1 MGGWACR
8 VLVLL
13 VCARVRALLPACKL
27 QTLKLNSFVRDG
39 DLILGGVLLVHSEY
53 TSPELTFKE
62 VPQPISCKGFT
73 IRYYRDLL
81 AMLFAIEEINRTP
94 DLLPNITLGFRIFD
108 TCASQNRALQG
119 LLEELSGKSDPMPG
133 YNCNLKSIPVG
144 LLGEVLSSTSISLAR
159 ISGPLHF
166 PVISYGS
173 LLSTLSDKTQFPS
186 FLRTVPS
193 NTFQM
198 PALAQLMRFF
208 GWTWIGLIISDDELG
223 MLGGQSL
230 KRLIEKNEGC
240 VAFMEKIHL
249 SYSTAKLAKVIEIA
263 KRHTVKVIIVHS
275 PEVHMKKV
283 MEVFFALNVMD
294 KVFVFS
300 ASFTFSHA
308 LFPRNT
314 WTLFNGSLILNL
326 HFSQMPG
333 FEWFLTNLNPL
344 QDSNIEFIK
353 LFWEEAFNCKW
364 PGSNTTEIMTEMENS
379 GIQVSCSENQTLHK
393 MAAFLFEFN
402 DLSVSYHIY
411 QAVYAL
417 AHAMNSL
424 ISCKP
429 GQGPFS
435 NSGCADINNFQ
446 PWQVLHYVKN
456 INVTLDIGGDIHFD
470 VNGDPLSDFDIA
482 NLQVFDGDDIQLINV
497 GFYRSQQ
504 GEEVHVNTK
513 NILWADN
520 NQIPRSVCRE
530 ECLPGYRRTGIEG
543 QPVCCFDCVP
553 CAQGEISV
561 TGRDECMKCPDDKW
575 SNENHDHCIQKV
587 TEFLS
592 FEEPL
597 GLTLTIFAVFLTLIT
612 SLVLGVFI
620 KYRDTPIV
628 KANNRGLSYLLL
640 ASLMLCF
647 LCSIIFV
654 CRPQKLTC
662 MLRQTV
668 FGVIFSVS
676 VASVLAKTIVVV
688 IVFKA
693 TNPSSSA
700 RKWLGSKTP
709 TCIVFVSS
717 LIQIVIC
724 VVWLVKSPPFAELN
738 MVSYKEKLIVQC
750 NEGGAIFFYC
760 MLGYMG
766 LLATVS
772 FVVAFVS
779 RNLPGSFNEAKLIT
793 FSMLVFVSVWL
804 SFLPAYLS
812 TRGKYMVAVEVFAIL
827 CSSAGLLGCIFFPK
841 CYIILRRP
849 EINTRHNLIGYH
861 MYVDDTQL
869 YIKVTLTEHI
879 KTMNQALTRIRQWLT
894 LNHLKLNPQKTEFLL
909 ITPQKSTFKLAEWSN
924 IITALNCTPKIVYS
938 TKYLGITLDKN
949 LNMIAHI
956 NTMAKNTS
964 YLPKLKPFLN
974 KTDLKT
980 AVQALV
986 ISRIEYG
993 CTTLAGLPK
1002 VTTAP

>member
-1 MGGWACR
+1 MRNERIPPAACSEQCSYNKQPPQQAASSLNEQCPLISSIFNKQR
-8 VLVLL
+8 PQQATSSLTEQCPLISSIFNKQRPQQATSSLNEQSPLISSIFNKQRPLTTSLVASVNEQRPLNEQYPSSSPSVGRISVSNVMEDYKECWIVPATAQLPVCHDFVPLL
-13 VCARVRALLPACKL
+13 
-27 QTLKLNSFVRDG
+27 F
-39 DLILGGVLLVHSEY
+39 I
-53 TSPELTFKE
+53 
-62 VPQPISCKGFT
+62 

-94 DLLPNITLGFRIFD
+94 DLLSNITLGFRIVD
-108 TCASQNRALQG
+108 TCASQSRAIQG

-144 LLGEVLSSTSISLAR
+144 LVGEMLSSTSISLSR
-159 ISGPLHF
+159 ISGPFHF

-173 LLSTLSDKTQFPS
+173 FLSTLSDKLQFPS

-198 PALAQLMRFF
+198 MVLAQLMKFF
-208 GWTWIGLIISDDELG
+208 GWTWIGMIISDDELG
-223 MLGGQSL
+223 MVGGQSL
-230 KRLIEKNEGC
+230 KGLIEKNGGC

-308 LFPRNT
+308 LFPRHT

-379 GIQVSCSENQTLHK
+379 GIQVSCSENQTLHT
-393 MAAFLFEFN
+393 MGAFLFEFN
-402 DLSVSYHIY
+402 DLSMSYHIY
-411 QAVYAL
+411 KAVYAL
-417 AHAMNSL
+417 AHAVNSL

-429 GQGPFS
+429 GQGPFIHS
-435 NSGCADINNFQ
+435 DCADMNNFQ

-456 INVTLDIGGDIHFD
+456 INVTLAIGGDIHFD

-482 NLQVFDGDDIQLINV
+482 NLQVFDDDDIRLINV
-497 GFYRSQQ
+497 GFYDSQQ
-504 GEEVHVNTK
+504 GEEVHINTK
-513 NILWADN
+513 NILWANN
-520 NQIPRSVCRE
+520 NQMPDTGLESRIEIFRVVGPRGKVFNSQIRGSSIRVCSSSSRSHTLSAVRSAFLGTE
-530 ECLPGYRRTGIEG
+530 ELALKDNLSAALTVS
-543 QPVCCFDCVP
+543 PVLRGKSLSLVSFGGC
-553 CAQGEISV
+553 
-561 TGRDECMKCPDDKW
+561 RDECMKCPDDKW

-597 GLTLTIFAVFLTLIT
+597 GLTLTIVAAFLTLIT

-654 CRPQKLTC
+654 GRPHKLTC

-717 LIQIVIC
+717 LIQVVIC
-724 VVWLVKSPPFAELN
+724 VIWLVRSPPFQELN
-738 MVSYKEKLIVQC
+738 IVSYKEKIIVQC
-750 NEGGAIFFYC
+750 NEGGTIFFYC

-793 FSMLVFVSVWL
+793 FSMLVFVSVWI

-849 EINTRHNLIGYH
+849 EINTRHNLIG
-861 MYVDDTQL
+861 
-869 YIKVTLTEHI
+869 K
-879 KTMNQALTRIRQWLT
+879 
-894 LNHLKLNPQKTEFLL
+894 
-909 ITPQKSTFKLAEWSN
+909 
-924 IITALNCTPKIVYS
+924 
-938 TKYLGITLDKN
+938 
-949 LNMIAHI
+949 
-956 NTMAKNTS
+956 
-964 YLPKLKPFLN
+964 N
-974 KTDLKT
+974 KTFVSFK
-980 AVQALV
+980 
-986 ISRIEYG
+986 S
-993 CTTLAGLPK
+993 
-1002 VTTAP
+1002 